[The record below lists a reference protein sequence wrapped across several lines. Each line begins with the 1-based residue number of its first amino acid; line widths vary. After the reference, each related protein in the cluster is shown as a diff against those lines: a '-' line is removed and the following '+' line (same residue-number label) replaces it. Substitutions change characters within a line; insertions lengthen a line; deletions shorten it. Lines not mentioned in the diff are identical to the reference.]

1 MFCGI
6 YVITPMNIVRCTM
19 YNMMYLKSAPL
30 LSNPVFQS
38 YCSDRCTEAL
48 LSILYKHDD
57 TLMLVFCQA
66 LVDTGQAHVTRMLG
80 FKH

>member
-30 LSNPVFQS
+30 LGNPVFQS
-38 YCSDRCTEAL
+38 YC
-48 LSILYKHDD
+48 
-57 TLMLVFCQA
+57 QA
-66 LVDTGQAHVTRMLG
+66 MVDIDQAHVTRMLG
-80 FKH
+80 FKD